1 MWYKL
6 EETELMQHIDLISLC
21 LKNDKAAQ
29 KQFFELFYS
38 KLSYISLRYSKN
50 VAQSEQIVL
59 KGFSHIFE
67 NLSKYNQQPGKT
79 LEEFVVDLFIPFVV
93 KHIKNIRNE
102 YYVASTVRAVES
114 SDKSGDLFFDNIM
127 IDLKNIKS
135 ETLLQSIQELVPS
148 QRLVFNLHIIDGYN
162 LATISDLL
170 ETSEQTIK
178 ANLEKARF
186 SLQKSIEKNIKQSN
200 NEQPV

>member
-6 EETELMQHIDLISLC
+6 EETELMEQIDLISLC

-29 KQFFELFYS
+29 KEFFELFYS
-38 KLSYISLRYSKN
+38 KLAYISLRYSKN
-50 VAQSEQIVL
+50 LAQSEQIVL

-67 NLSKYNQQPGKT
+67 NLGKYNQQSGKT
-79 LEEFVVDLFIPFVV
+79 LEEFVVDQFIPFLVTY
-93 KHIKNIRNE
+93 IKNIRNE

-114 SDKSGDLFFDNIM
+114 SDKSGDLFFDNILV
-127 IDLKNIKS
+127 DLKNIKS
-135 ETLLQSIQELVPS
+135 ETLLRSIQELVPS
-148 QRLVFNLHIIDGYN
+148 QRLVFNLHVIDGYS
-162 LATISDLL
+162 LASISELL

-186 SLQKSIEKNIKQSN
+186 SLQKSIEKNIKLSN